1 MQMEEKATFLA
12 YYALFKKGKN
22 ATETHTQNIYAVNEE
37 GVATELTFQKWFAK
51 FHAGCFLLDNIP
63 QSCTPVEVD
72 SNQMETLRTISVY
85 HREITAALKIPK
97 SSTENPLCQLSYVNP
112 YDV

>member
-37 GVATELTFQKWFAK
+37 GVATELTFQ
-51 FHAGCFLLDNIP
+51 
-63 QSCTPVEVD
+63 
-72 SNQMETLRTISVY
+72 
-85 HREITAALKIPK
+85 
-97 SSTENPLCQLSYVNP
+97 
-112 YDV
+112 